1 MKGTVVFLPQATNW
15 IEAKS
20 NELTLNPHGIVRL
33 GIDMSEPYI
42 AVASPQLPREP
53 LSAQRRRFLL
63 DLPPSTSDF
72 LLDFANGKWGDLDTA
87 QAKANAV
94 SSYLRQNHEYSLDL
108 PQVPRGVDPVVNFL
122 ASGHAAHCEY
132 FATATVMLLRSLGVP
147 ATSLVTSLTSTTQ
160 MTSSGLRVIWTPMRG
175 LNYDEQNQTWFAVE
189 STPGRQYQTIS
200 NDSPALEN
208 EGLFDVFYTGGDDYG
223 DSLLGRAL
231 GWLLSIRIT
240 DPLMILFRVAQLPL
254 FCVVVFVIW
263 TRFVRPRSA
272 ENHDIA
278 SRRMLKQ
285 ADRQCR
291 KHQMVRARSE
301 TLNQFADRLDAFC
314 QTQASSLADH
324 DLQRIQRLPEWYRQ
338 FASARYQGN
347 RPNAI

>member
-1 MKGTVVFLPQATNW
+1 
-15 IEAKS
+15 
-20 NELTLNPHGIVRL
+20 
-33 GIDMSEPYI
+33 
-42 AVASPQLPREP
+42 
-53 LSAQRRRFLL
+53 
-63 DLPPSTSDF
+63 
-72 LLDFANGKWGDLDTA
+72 
-87 QAKANAV
+87 
-94 SSYLRQNHEYSLDL
+94 
-108 PQVPRGVDPVVNFL
+108 
-122 ASGHAAHCEY
+122 
-132 FATATVMLLRSLGVP
+132 
-147 ATSLVTSLTSTTQ
+147 
-160 MTSSGLRVIWTPMRG
+160 
-175 LNYDEQNQTWFAVE
+175 
-189 STPGRQYQTIS
+189 
-200 NDSPALEN
+200 
-208 EGLFDVFYTGGDDYG
+208 
-223 DSLLGRAL
+223 
-231 GWLLSIRIT
+231 
-240 DPLMILFRVAQLPL
+240 MILFRVAQLPL

-324 DLQRIQRLPEWYRQ
+324 DLQRLQRLPEWYRQ